1 MGDRPLLISLGI
13 STGLHLMMLIGR
25 VASFPH
31 EGRAASH
38 APLEVVY
45 ETQQLSQPLRT
56 VQEQLSR
63 TQREARIASSGGE
76 IGGIGPRTDV
86 RIPERP
92 LMVASRPLLE
102 SMSGFGVSSIVDLA
116 DLTRSAA
123 GNPVLFQY
131 FSVIRE
137 QIEHAASGRSWL
149 IEQGQQGL
157 VCVAFVL
164 TAQGAIQDAHV
175 VGDRSMLS
183 EALRAVA
190 LRIVSAAAP
199 FPPFPPSM
207 KETSKT
213 VVIPLEFVVG
223 S

>member
-1 MGDRPLLISLGI
+1 MGDRPLLVSLGI

-25 VASFPH
+25 LAPFPH
-31 EGRAASH
+31 EARATS

-45 ETQQLSQPLRT
+45 ETPRISQPLRT

-63 TQREARIASSGGE
+63 TQREAGILSSAGGP
-76 IGGIGPRTDV
+76 GGFGQHADV

-92 LMVASRPLLE
+92 LMVTNRPLLE
-102 SMSGFGVSSIVDLA
+102 SVPGSGSSPIIDLN
-116 DLTRSAA
+116 DLTRSVS

-137 QIEHAASGRSWL
+137 QIERSASGRSWV
-149 IEQGQQGL
+149 IEQGQQGI

-164 TAQGAIQDAHV
+164 TAEGALQNVHV
-175 VGDRSMLS
+175 VGDRSIPS
-183 EALRAVA
+183 DALWAVA
-190 LRIVSAAAP
+190 LRIVGAAAP
-199 FPPFPPSM
+199 FPPFPPSI

-213 VVIPLEFVVG
+213 VVIPLEFVV
-223 S
+223 SP